1 MTRPR
6 YRGGMRA
13 RSLAWAVA
21 AATLCA
27 MACGTLFT
35 PAPEPAPAPASGP
48 PATPDGESSA
58 PGAAWATFLHDD
70 CEWSAPRTP
79 PGTCFGSRG
88 PGFQVRA
95 VRREGSRWF
104 VWDPS
109 TKGFA
114 YVDRNALSLP
124 AGLTDEDAAAAPAA
138 AAKAVVVCIDRAAS
152 YRYTGAARSAV
163 ARWLLSAAHPGDVFY
178 PRWIEDNSYSPE
190 AAVVPALRVP
200 PEPPPAATLATPG
213 PPNPFDTGQVAAA
226 TATVAAIAA
235 RAADAADAR
244 AATLG
249 AARAELEHGV
259 DQLLRLQP
267 ERATVGD
274 TAGCVAKG
282 AELLAPFAGDRYLVV
297 ATDLE
302 GGGPPSAPTGT
313 GAGAG
318 VALDRVQVRFVYT
331 QCDLAARCDALE
343 TAWTALAAAAH
354 AASIRFSDPS
364 EALAGLER

>member
-1 MTRPR
+1 M
-6 YRGGMRA
+6 A
-13 RSLAWAVA
+13 A

-35 PAPEPAPAPASGP
+35 PAPAPAPAPGP
-48 PATPDGESSA
+48 PATPEGESAA

-104 VWDPS
+104 VWDPA

-138 AAKAVVVCIDRAAS
+138 AAKAAVVCIDRAAS

-178 PRWIEDNSYSPE
+178 LRWIEGNSYRPE
-190 AAVVPALRVP
+190 AAIVPALRVP

-235 RAADAADAR
+235 RAA
-244 AATLG
+244 TLG

-259 DQLLRLQP
+259 DQLLRVQP
-267 ERATVGD
+267 EPTTVGD

-297 ATDLE
+297 ATGLE
-302 GGGPPSAPTGT
+302 GGGPPSAPAGTGT
-313 GAGAG
+313 GTGTS

-343 TAWTALAAAAH
+343 AAWTALAAAAH